1 MFGLSISLGKTEVL
15 QPAAPNRNTPE
26 PTAFVDGTQLKN
38 VDNFKHL
45 GSSISSN
52 GSLDREI
59 TSGINKASQA
69 LRRLHT
75 RMLNQDNIR
84 LSMKLKVYSA
94 VVLSSLLCRCE
105 D

>member
-45 GSSISSN
+45 GSSISSD
-52 GSLDREI
+52 GSLDREV
-59 TSGINKASQA
+59 TSRINKASQA
-69 LRRLHT
+69 LEGIGARV
-75 RMLNQDNIR
+75 LNQHNIR
-84 LSMKLKVYSA
+84 PFTKLKVYSA
-94 VVLSSLLCRCE
+94 VVLTSLL
-105 D
+105 